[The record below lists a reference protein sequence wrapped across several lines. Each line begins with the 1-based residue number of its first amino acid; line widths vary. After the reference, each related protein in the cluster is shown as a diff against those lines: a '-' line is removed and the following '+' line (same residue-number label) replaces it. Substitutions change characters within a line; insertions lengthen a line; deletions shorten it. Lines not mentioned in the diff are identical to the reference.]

1 VDRPRVAKEEIMQD
15 TITITG
21 NVAADPE
28 LRRIGGGVSV
38 VSFRVGSTSRRY
50 DKSAGAWVD
59 GETNWYSV
67 SAFRGLGEHAYQS
80 LRKGHPVIVSGR
92 LTLRT
97 WESGGTKNTS
107 ADIEAETIG
116 HDLRWGTAN
125 FARPARSQAQTEAPE
140 SREGAGESWAVP
152 AAAEWSTATPG
163 EPAGASSDEPTGSD
177 AGADADADAD
187 AELAPTPF

>member
-28 LRRIGGGVSV
+28 LRRIGGGVTV

-107 ADIEAETIG
+107 ADIEADTIG

-125 FARPARSQAQTEAPE
+125 FARPARSQAQATAPE
-140 SREGAGESWAVP
+140 SSDGDGDGDGESWAVP
-152 AAAEWSTATPG
+152 GASEWDTATPG
-163 EPAGASSDEPTGSD
+163 EPAGESSETTTGSN
-177 AGADADADAD
+177 ADAD
-187 AELAPTPF
+187 AEPVPTPF